1 MSLEN
6 AKLMMAYYTHEDRTN
21 CRAEWMKDD
30 GNIYAEDIRPE
41 PGSALWEDLLE
52 HCDLED
58 IQDWTFQYQHESRKG
73 FEEDV
78 IEVARKEGLVWD
90 VRDADAM
97 ELYKGFAK
105 AIFDNDWEN
114 DKLAK
119 EKLFCFKLQVFE
131 LNTFKKSKNKELK
144 SQLRKCQN
152 MIEAVTI
159 ACQIHQEM
167 YS

>member
-1 MSLEN
+1 M
-6 AKLMMAYYTHEDRTN
+6 
-21 CRAEWMKDD
+21 
-30 GNIYAEDIRPE
+30 
-41 PGSALWEDLLE
+41 
-52 HCDLED
+52 
-58 IQDWTFQYQHESRKG
+58 
-73 FEEDV
+73 
-78 IEVARKEGLVWD
+78 IEGARKEGLVWD

-159 ACQIHQEM
+159 ACQIHQE
-167 YS
+167 YSS